1 MESTLATVQDA
12 ELILK
17 LYDLRREEVMRKARN
32 WVVLEFNPQTIE
44 EFMAPLKDMASQ
56 QNAYF
61 RQVTSYWEM
70 AASFVLHGA
79 LNADLFLDTNG
90 EPFLVYAK
98 FQRFLPEIRKQM
110 PHFMHHLSQL
120 IEQYPSARQRVEFL
134 TRMLEERQAA
144 ARQQG

>member
-17 LYDLRREEVMRKARN
+17 LYDLRREEVMRKARH
-32 WVVLEFNPQTIE
+32 WIVSEFNPQTIE

-56 QNAYF
+56 ENGYF

-79 LNADLFLDTNG
+79 LNADLFMDTNG
-90 EPFLVYAK
+90 EPFFLYAK
-98 FQRFLPEIRKQM
+98 FQQFLPEIRKRQ
-110 PHFMHHLSQL
+110 PQFLQHLSTL
-120 IEQYPSARQRVEFL
+120 IEQYPVARQRVEFV
-134 TRMLEERQAA
+134 TRMLEERRAA
-144 ARQQG
+144 AGQQG